1 MEHEIP
7 GYAVPLSRSLTT
19 PLLLAGAPRA
29 MAILNGTLTAA
40 LGLGLHC
47 LYAIPLGVVVHV
59 AASSIPYVSEDPI
72 SNPPRRWNRWPWH
85 GASTMCS
92 SA

>member
-7 GYAVPLSRSLTT
+7 GYAVPLYRSLTA

-47 LYAIPLGVVVHV
+47 LYALPLGVVVHLV
-59 AASSIPYVSEDPI
+59 AVLAAKHDPQYFEVLRAHLHRHPYY
-72 SNPPRRWNRWPWH
+72 
-85 GASTMCS
+85 A
-92 SA
+92 A

>member
-1 MEHEIP
+1 MDHEIP
-7 GYAVPLSRSLTT
+7 GYTVPLYRSLTT

-47 LYAIPLGVVVHV
+47 LYALPLGVLVHLIAV
-59 AASSIPYVSEDPI
+59 LAAKHDPQYFEVLRAHLYRQPYYT
-72 SNPPRRWNRWPWH
+72 
-85 GASTMCS
+85 A
-92 SA
+92 